1 MLIFILITGFRPI
14 VCLKASTELKINKDG
29 NFEIY
34 KPETV
39 DEIVNKTVPVNT
51 EVTDSE
57 GNKITVPEGFKI
69 RVDDSTNNATKVTD
83 GIVIEDE
90 SGNQFVWVP
99 VGNISNGEKTEEIK
113 LDRYTFADDGTETGV
128 GNNVIDMYYSEE
140 LNDDFKNSVD
150 SRGGY
155 YIARYEA
162 SENDSKAQ
170 IKTDTKPWNY
180 VDYKES
186 IEACESMYTTTSYKT
201 TLMNSYAWDTALVF
215 IQKFSGDTDYSKQ
228 ISLNSKFSNTG
239 TSGDNKLNINDMA
252 SNVTEWTTEECGATA
267 GLKTIRGGDYGS
279 GDASTRGGL
288 YDEGG
293 GMYTTGFRPILY
305 LEPKPKDIDEVKN
318 TVVESNT
325 EVQDSEGNTLT
336 VPEGFKI
343 RVDDSTNNA
352 TKVTDGIVIE
362 DEKGNQFVWI
372 PVKRE
377 EDFKTYRGYENGKLL
392 EDSSFE
398 TYHEPYNV
406 YKEPYEDYYQEYEKM
421 KESVI
426 KYHGFYVGRYEA
438 GTTVTNGSGIRG
450 ELVIKKGSNVYN
462 NICYAS
468 GYALLYDEEDGAVE
482 VARGMYNKKR
492 GDSVTSNLMYGV
504 QWDAVMQF
512 IDIKY
517 KDEDGTLT
525 SFVADSTG
533 KGNYSDDE
541 NTGTPALTGSREE
554 YKQKNIYDLAG
565 NVWEWTMEAF
575 DYDSRTIRGGGY
587 QNHTSGSDFE
597 CTGITAPASIRRW
610 LSQPDQNA
618 NIGFRVALYL

>member
-1 MLIFILITGFRPI
+1 M
-14 VCLKASTELKINKDG
+14 KASTELKINKDG
-29 NFEIY
+29 NLEIY

-39 DEIVNKTVPVNT
+39 DEIVNKTVPV
-51 EVTDSE
+51 
-57 GNKITVPEGFKI
+57 
-69 RVDDSTNNATKVTD
+69 
-83 GIVIEDE
+83 
-90 SGNQFVWVP
+90 
-99 VGNISNGEKTEEIK
+99 
-113 LDRYTFADDGTETGV
+113 
-128 GNNVIDMYYSEE
+128 
-140 LNDDFKNSVD
+140 
-150 SRGGY
+150 
-155 YIARYEA
+155 
-162 SENDSKAQ
+162 
-170 IKTDTKPWNY
+170 
-180 VDYKES
+180 
-186 IEACESMYTTTSYKT
+186 
-201 TLMNSYAWDTALVF
+201 
-215 IQKFSGDTDYSKQ
+215 
-228 ISLNSKFSNTG
+228 
-239 TSGDNKLNINDMA
+239 
-252 SNVTEWTTEECGATA
+252 
-267 GLKTIRGGDYGS
+267 
-279 GDASTRGGL
+279 
-288 YDEGG
+288 
-293 GMYTTGFRPILY
+293 
-305 LEPKPKDIDEVKN
+305 
-318 TVVESNT
+318 NT

-392 EDSSFE
+392 DDSSFE
-398 TYHEPYNV
+398 TYHEPYNAR
-406 YKEPYEDYYQEYEKM
+406 KEAYEDYYQEYEKM

-438 GTTVTNGSGIRG
+438 GTTATNGSGIRG